1 MEADALGPATGDEA
15 KVGRVAEHAGIGA
28 ESAAERSELYE
39 GHERRG
45 EVDVERFE
53 PHACGWPAG
62 AARGVNSIQLSV
74 ES

>member
-39 GHERRG
+39 GHER
-45 EVDVERFE
+45 
-53 PHACGWPAG
+53 
-62 AARGVNSIQLSV
+62 
-74 ES
+74 